1 MIAQVSKVQTQH
13 DTRGIRA
20 INNSPMVIKLVQAE
34 ELLKPVLGIAEKT
47 KSIQIDIQCTIM
59 NQ

>member
-13 DTRGIRA
+13 DTRSIRA
-20 INNSPMVIKLVQAE
+20 INNSPVVIKLVQAE